1 LTCAVSH
8 LDPTINSHYKD
19 PPGEAIARRR
29 SHRSTHSSEARNTA
43 WTCLSVNVP
52 SLPPVTR
59 PHEVTHTMYSCFLS
73 PGGDRRGRFR
83 RRCRSNHAPLLPDH
97 LCCPARLRPSRE
109 EASRPSYVT
118 SWDRSRSTVGIPSV
132 PVIGPAPLKQL
143 EVEVGGGRAR
153 GGDADGV
160 LATACILDRGTG
172 TGLEE
177 GSWIVMSACF
187 ECGTHTQ
194 QPIGG
199 YFTTGQAS
207 GRRLNKRK
215 AIDRWC
221 GRDFRLKRNGLGP
234 SERVPRR
241 PRTRR
246 FSRPF

>member
-1 LTCAVSH
+1 MRLLTPCIAAFSPRAVTAG
-8 LDPTINSHYKD
+8 DGFGADVDRTTP
-19 PPGEAIARRR
+19 R
-29 SHRSTHSSEARNTA
+29 SCQTTYVA
-43 WTCLSVNVP
+43 
-52 SLPPVTR
+52 LP
-59 PHEVTHTMYSCFLS
+59 
-73 PGGDRRGRFR
+73 
-83 RRCRSNHAPLLPDH
+83 
-97 LCCPARLRPSRE
+97 
-109 EASRPSYVT
+109 ASRPSYVT